1 MTHSQAGQ
9 EAVKFIFN
17 QIDSVIVT
25 FPTEINLVTIYKNT
39 GASVQC
45 IGAAFDKY
53 IKLPLAAKG
62 YKAIKCGSPV
72 RIQLSKI

>member
-17 QIDSVIVT
+17 QINEGIVT
-25 FPTEINLVTIYKNT
+25 FPTEITLETIYKNT

-45 IGAAFDKY
+45 IGGAFDKY
-53 IKLPLAAKG
+53 IKLPLAVKG
-62 YKAIKCGSPV
+62 YIARKCGSPV